1 MPGATTLY
9 FPEVGP
15 SWEDW
20 VQVVNVGTESTKVLA
35 IARHAGNGQALW
47 SEEKE
52 LSPFECWTPNVEAV
66 KQNSSMQFTAD
77 QPIVAERHMHE
88 GTNILDFVG
97 AAVEYETVGQRL
109 FFPELVAGA
118 QDWFRFLNVGE
129 ADALINIVLRDRNG
143 NVLRQIHRN
152 VPPLHCWDINEGGMG
167 NVTGTVEVQSSQPIV
182 GERHL
187 HYQGGKTSVGQFG
200 QVISDAPKTLYFPE
214 VGPAWHDWVIIVNVG
229 QEDAKISMVSRE
241 DGTGNPVW
249 SIEQSRLRPFECWTP
264 NMESIKI
271 KSSVE
276 ARGDQPIIAERHMHS
291 GTSIIDLPG
300 ASAEGGHVGRRL
312 FFPEVYTGAK
322 DWFRFLNVDEADA
335 LINIV
340 IRNRNG
346 DIIRQLHNSVR
357 PFCCWD
363 VDDRRM
369 GNVRGTVEVQ
379 SSQAIVGERHMHYT
393 GRHKGAVVGAY
404 GVVIGE

>member
-20 VQVVNVGTESTKVLA
+20 VQVVNVGNEPTKVLA
-35 IARHAGNGQALW
+35 IARHAGNGQPLW
-47 SEEKE
+47 SEEKN

-77 QPIVAERHMHE
+77 QPIIAERHMHG

-97 AAVEYETVGQRL
+97 AAVEYETVGLRL

-129 ADALINIVLRDRNG
+129 ADSMVNIVLRNRNG
-143 NVLRQIHRN
+143 DVIRQIHRN
-152 VPPLHCWDINEGGMG
+152 IPPLRCWDINEGGMG
-167 NVTGTVEVQSSQPIV
+167 NVTGTVEVQGTQPLV

-214 VGPAWHDWVIIVNVG
+214 VGPAWHDWVIVVNVG
-229 QEDAKISMVSRE
+229 REDAKITMIARD
-241 DGTGNPVW
+241 DGTGKPVW
-249 SIEQSRLRPFECWTP
+249 STERTTLRPFECWTP
-264 NMESIKI
+264 NMEEIKI

-276 ARGDQPIIAERHMHS
+276 ARSDQPIVAERHMHS

-312 FFPEVYTGAK
+312 FFPEVYTGAR
-322 DWFRFLNVDEADA
+322 DWFRLLNVDEADA
-335 LINIV
+335 MINIV
-340 IRNRNG
+340 IRNRHG
-346 DIIRQLHNSVR
+346 QIIRQLHNNIK

-363 VDDRRM
+363 VDDQRM

-379 SSQAIVGERHMHYT
+379 SSQSIVGERHMHYT
-393 GRHKGAVVGAY
+393 GIHKGAVVGEY
-404 GVVIGE
+404 GVVIDE